1 MRRSFALF
9 ILVLAALAA
18 AAPASARPDLTFV
31 VGHGTLGTGPIVVSV
46 SAFDFGGTVGGFLR
60 SDNGGGFV
68 FVSRVTCVRQ
78 VGERVLVGGVIIR
91 SPSPAT
97 LGHTSMI
104 DLEENGP
111 APDRLGIAFSS
122 SGLDSCPDIEPPL
135 HEVTMGNFFVF
146 SA

>member
-1 MRRSFALF
+1 MRRALALLV
-9 ILVLAALAA
+9 LVLAALAA
-18 AAPASARPDLTFV
+18 AAPATARPDLTVV
-31 VGHGTLGTGPIVVSV
+31 VGHGTLGSGPIVVSV
-46 SAFDFGGTVGGFLR
+46 SAFDFGGTVGGLLR

-68 FVSRVTCVRQ
+68 FVSRVTCVRR
-78 VGERVLVGGVIIR
+78 VADRVLVGGVIIS
-91 SPSPAT
+91 SPSPTT

-122 SGLDSCPDIEPPL
+122 SGLDSCPDIGPPL
-135 HEVTMGNFFVF
+135 HQVTGGNFFVF